1 MKYLIF
7 FFIVLATAPA
17 AAQKN
22 EVFFVDSV
30 KYVAKFDTVSAETVL
45 KNLRHQKQ
53 ELQQKNDWIQKRLDG
68 LRDDLQAN
76 KDALKIINEQID
88 AIDAATPKAAT
99 KPTSLDTDLP
109 GKSVPIPPDKPAKKK
124 KSKKA
129 KKT

>member
-68 LRDDLQAN
+68 LRDELQAN
-76 KDALKIINEQID
+76 KDALKTINEQID
-88 AIDAATPKAAT
+88 AIDAATPRAST
-99 KPTSLDTDLP
+99 KPAMLDTDLP
-109 GKSVPIPPDKPAKKK
+109 GNTTPAPEISPGKK
-124 KSKKA
+124 KSKSKF
-129 KKT
+129 KN